1 MAFTQNPAPEFVKQP
16 QNGKVQIA
24 NADAQNQKTVYTAGA
39 SGSKVTSLIAVSTDT
54 SARDVQVS
62 ITNGGTSYPLGT
74 VSVPAG
80 AGNSSS
86 VASCNLLDVT
96 KLVGL
101 ALDSDGNP
109 YIHLISGDTLTVS
122 ALATVTTAK
131 LITVSAPTAGDF

>member
-1 MAFTQNPAPEFVKQP
+1 MAFTQNSVPTLVKQP

-39 SGSKVTSLIAVSTDT
+39 SGSKVAALIAVSTDT

-62 ITNGGTSYPLGT
+62 ITNGSSFPLGT

-86 VASCNLLDVT
+86 VTSVNLLDPT
-96 KLVGL
+96 RLVGL
-101 ALDSDGNP
+101 SYDSDGNP
-109 YIHLISGDTLTVS
+109 FIFLISGDTLTVS
-122 ALATVTTAK
+122 ALSTVTSGKT
-131 LITVSAPTAGDF
+131 ITVTAPAVGDF